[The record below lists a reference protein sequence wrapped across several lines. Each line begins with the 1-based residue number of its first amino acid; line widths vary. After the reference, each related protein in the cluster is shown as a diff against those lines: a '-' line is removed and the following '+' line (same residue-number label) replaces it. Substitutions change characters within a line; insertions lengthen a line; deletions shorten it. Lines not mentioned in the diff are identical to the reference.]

1 MSARR
6 RAVPIAG
13 LLLLLGTSAVAQ
25 PDEGTRTAARA
36 LGTAGVDA
44 YQANDFETATD
55 RLEKAYEIL
64 RVPTLGLWS
73 GRALVRV
80 GKWVEAA
87 ERFAEVASLQVPQG
101 EYDVQKQAQLDAADE
116 FQTLKPKIPMIRVVA
131 DGVPLNEV
139 AIDIDGKPVPSSLA
153 AEGRLVNPGQ
163 HVIVGLRAG
172 ERVRVTL
179 TLRESQRE
187 TALLRFGAKP
197 AAGDTAAVELEQ
209 PKPGSPTL
217 RAVGYVSLGVGAVGL
232 TLGTVT
238 GIMALGKKSQIDRNE
253 NCRDLVCARSQD
265 SKVDSY
271 NSMRV
276 ASSVG
281 FIAGG
286 VLAATG
292 VVLLITSSGSS
303 KTQAFVSPTSAGLQ
317 GSF

>member
-1 MSARR
+1 MLARR
-6 RAVPIAG
+6 HALRLAG
-13 LLLLLGTSAVAQ
+13 FLLLVGTSAAAQ
-25 PDEGTRTAARA
+25 PDEATRTAARA
-36 LGTAGVDA
+36 LGTSGVEA

-116 FQTLKPKIPMIRVVA
+116 FQTLKPKIPMIRVAA
-131 DGVPLNEV
+131 DGMPLSEV

-179 TLRESQRE
+179 TLREGQRE
-187 TALLRFGAKP
+187 TALLRFGVTP
-197 AAGDTAAVELEQ
+197 ATADTATAEVEP

-238 GIMALGKKSQIDRNE
+238 GIIALGKKSQIDRNE
-253 NCRDLVCARSQD
+253 LCRDRVCAPSQD

-271 NSMRV
+271 NSMRM

-303 KTQAFVSPTSAGLQ
+303 KTEAFVSPTSAGLQ

>member
-1 MSARR
+1 MLARR

-13 LLLLLGTSAVAQ
+13 FLFLLASSAAAE
-25 PDEGTRTAARA
+25 PDEATRTAARA
-36 LGTAGVDA
+36 LGNSGVEA

-101 EYDVQKQAQLDAADE
+101 EYAVQKQAQLDAADE
-116 FQTLKPKIPMIRVVA
+116 FQTLKPKIPMVRVVA
-131 DGVPLNEV
+131 DGVPLSEV
-139 AIDIDGKPVPSSLA
+139 AVDIDAKPVPSSLA

-163 HVIVGLRAG
+163 HVIEGLRAG
-172 ERVRVTL
+172 ERVRITL
-179 TLRESQRE
+179 TLSEGQRE

-197 AAGDTAAVELEQ
+197 LGGEQAAVVESS
-209 PKPGSPTL
+209 PGSPTL

-238 GIMALGKKSQIDRNE
+238 GIMALGKKSQIDRNDQ
-253 NCRDLVCARSQD
+253 CRDRVCAPSQE

-271 NSMRV
+271 NSMRM

-303 KTQAFVSPTSAGLQ
+303 KTEAFVSPTSAGLR

>member
-1 MSARR
+1 MLARR

-13 LLLLLGTSAVAQ
+13 FLFLLATSAVAQ
-25 PDEGTRTAARA
+25 PDEATRTAARA
-36 LGTAGVDA
+36 LGNSGVEA
-44 YQANDFETATD
+44 YQANDFATATD
-55 RLEKAYEIL
+55 RLEKAYDIL

-101 EYDVQKQAQLDAADE
+101 EYAVQKQAQLDAADE
-116 FQTLKPKIPMIRVVA
+116 FQSLKPKIPMIRVAA
-131 DGVPLNEV
+131 DGVNLNEV
-139 AIDIDGKPVPSSLA
+139 AIDIDSQPVPSSLA

-163 HVIVGLRAG
+163 HVVEGLRAG

-179 TLRESQRE
+179 TLKEGQRE
-187 TALLRFGAKP
+187 VAMLRFGAKQ
-197 AAGDTAAVELEQ
+197 AAGGAAV
-209 PKPGSPTL
+209 PADDKSGSPAV
-217 RAVGYVSLGVGAVGL
+217 RAVGYVTLGVGAVGL

-238 GIMALGKKSQIDRNE
+238 GIIALGNKSDIDGSTQ
-253 NCRDLVCARSQD
+253 CRDDVCGPSER

-271 NSMRV
+271 NSMRM

-292 VVLLITSSGSS
+292 VVLLLTSSGSS
-303 KTQAFVSPTSAGLQ
+303 KTEAFVSPTYAGLR

>member
-1 MSARR
+1 MLARR

-13 LLLLLGTSAVAQ
+13 FLFFLATSALAQ
-25 PDEGTRTAARA
+25 PDEATRTAARA
-36 LGTAGVDA
+36 LGNSGVEA

-55 RLEKAYEIL
+55 RLEKAYDIL

-101 EYDVQKQAQLDAADE
+101 EYAVQKQAQLDAADE
-116 FQTLKPKIPMIRVVA
+116 FQTLKPKIPMIRVVG
-131 DGVPLNEV
+131 DGVNLNEV
-139 AIDIDGKPVPSSLA
+139 AIDIDSQPVPSSLA

-163 HVIVGLRAG
+163 HVIEGLRAG

-179 TLRESQRE
+179 TLKEGQRE
-187 TALLRFGAKP
+187 AALLRFGTKQ
-197 AAGDTAAVELEQ
+197 AAGTDAVAPDDT
-209 PKPGSPTL
+209 KPGSPAV
-217 RAVGYVSLGVGAVGL
+217 RAVGYVALGVGAVGV

-238 GIMALGKKSQIDRNE
+238 GIIALGKKSQIDGNKL
-253 NCRDLVCARSQD
+253 CRDEVCAPSQG

-271 NSMRV
+271 NSMRM

-292 VVLLITSSGSS
+292 VVLLVTSSGSS
-303 KTQAFVSPTSAGLQ
+303 KTEAYVSPTSAGLR